1 MEGSHGERRTGQAG
15 GGLLENDAAGLG
27 IGVGEPSS
35 ARPEIVAGQKDR
47 AGAKTAGAG
56 GGTARLGTPL
66 ELLDFELKGGF
77 DVLLVHGISPFIDR
91 TEGDDGEIRILLPG
105 SPSNLRNRE

>member
-1 MEGSHGERRTGQAG
+1 MERAGPERPAVAFWRTTPPASA
-15 GGLLENDAAGLG
+15 LEL
-27 IGVGEPSS
+27 ESPSS

-66 ELLDFELKGGF
+66 ELLDFKLKGGF